1 LLNDVHNKLKIA
13 MKSEE
18 MQKGVAGI
26 SRTSRSSM
34 HRNSDFIAMIAGGV
48 VSFFLRGRLLMS
60 SITKFLVTGAIVS
73 MLAASVLMP
82 AEAASKRQP
91 VSLTCTVDILH
102 EFRAQDGTLLSTE
115 TYQQTFVLAQGANFT
130 DDYSTPTRFKE
141 FSATLTQVG
150 SDSMVSINWFADVST
165 FNSVDLDTA
174 VVIPDKQ
181 KQGTAAG
188 RHRFSSSPGHDTTT
202 YTLTA
207 VRN

>member
-1 LLNDVHNKLKIA
+1 

-26 SRTSRSSM
+26 SRTPRSS
-34 HRNSDFIAMIAGGV
+34 
-48 VSFFLRGRLLMS
+48 
-60 SITKFLVTGAIVS
+60 
-73 MLAASVLMP
+73 
-82 AEAASKRQP
+82 
-91 VSLTCTVDILH
+91 VDIPH
-102 EFRAQDGTLLSTE
+102 EFRAQDGTVLSTE

-150 SDSMVSINWFADVST
+150 SDSMVSISWFADVST

-181 KQGTAAG
+181 QQGTAAG

>member
-1 LLNDVHNKLKIA
+1 
-13 MKSEE
+13 M
-18 MQKGVAGI
+18 
-26 SRTSRSSM
+26 SR
-34 HRNSDFIAMIAGGV
+34 
-48 VSFFLRGRLLMS
+48 
-60 SITKFLVTGAIVS
+60 ITKFLVAGAIVA

-82 AEAASKRQP
+82 AEAASKRKP

-115 TYQQTFVLAQGANFT
+115 TYQQTFVVAQGADFT

-150 SDSMVSINWFADVST
+150 ADSMVSINWFADVST
-165 FNSVDLDTA
+165 FNSVDLDTV
-174 VVIPDKQ
+174 VVIPVNQ

-207 VRN
+207 VSN